1 MKLQFLILPLLV
13 LVSACA
19 SSATTAPALANT
31 KWALTS
37 ITYNGVTQTP
47 PPGATITLD
56 FSNDDHVSGNSGC
69 NTYSGNLVTQ
79 NNILKISGLV
89 STLRACAD
97 QKRTDFEG
105 LYLGKLYEGQLYTIT
120 NNQLKITFE
129 GDKGTFL
136 FTAR

>member
-1 MKLQFLILPLLV
+1 MKLQFLISLL
-13 LVSACA
+13 LLIAACA
-19 SSATTAPALANT
+19 CAPSTAPALANT

-56 FSNDDHVSGNSGC
+56 FTNDNHVTGNSGC
-69 NTYSGNLVTQ
+69 NTYTGNLVTQ
-79 NNILKISGLV
+79 SNILKISGLV

-97 QKRTDFEG
+97 QTMNDFEG

-136 FTAR
+136 FTAQ

>member
-1 MKLQFLILPLLV
+1 MKLHHLLLPLLI
-13 LVSACA
+13 LITACA
-19 SSATTAPALANT
+19 STTPPALANT

-47 PPGATITLD
+47 PPGAIITLD
-56 FSNDDHVSGNSGC
+56 FSNDNHVSGNSGC

-79 NNILKISGLV
+79 SNILKISGLV

-97 QKRTDFEG
+97 QKITDFEG

-120 NNQLKITFE
+120 NNQLKISFE